1 MIRLSALVA
10 TSILVFAGAA
20 QAAKAP
26 LAVYY
31 SFDTPVTPALLTAMQ
46 SELGRILAPSG
57 MSAAWLPSGV
67 VRHPGEDFPALVV
80 FRFNGRCGF
89 DGPVNGAG
97 AGSSGGALAET
108 DTVEGHVLPFSRV
121 NCDRVRDY
129 IAPVLGSMP
138 PAWTNEMLG
147 RALARVSAHEIYH
160 MLAGVQVHSDR
171 VGIFQSAHSRR
182 DLTAASFTFA
192 APENNWLRSW
202 LQRQTAVE
210 QITQSLPAKT
220 PSAPDDPV
228 FGESDALD
236 AAGR

>member
-26 LAVYY
+26 LAIYY
-31 SFDTPVTPALLTAMQ
+31 SFDTPVTPALLAVME

-67 VRHPGEDFPALVV
+67 PRHPGEDFPALVV
-80 FRFNGRCGF
+80 FRFQGRCGF
-89 DGPVNGAG
+89 DGPVSDAG
-97 AGSSGGALAET
+97 TDSSGGALAET

-160 MLAGVQVHSDR
+160 MLAGIRIHGDR
-171 VGIFQSAHSRR
+171 GIFQSAHSRR
-182 DLTAASFTFA
+182 DLTGATFAFA

-202 LQRQTAVE
+202 LQRQAAVE
-210 QITQSLPAKT
+210 QITRALPGN
-220 PSAPDDPV
+220 PDDPV
-228 FGESDALD
+228 FGESGALD

>member
-1 MIRLSALVA
+1 MIRLSALGA

-31 SFDTPVTPALLTAMQ
+31 SFDTPATPALLKVME

-57 MSAAWLPSGV
+57 MSAVWLPSGV
-67 VRHPGEDFPALVV
+67 PRHPGEDFPALVV
-80 FRFNGRCGF
+80 FRFHGRCGF
-89 DGPVNGAG
+89 DGPVSDSGAD
-97 AGSSGGALAET
+97 SSSAALAET
-108 DTVEGHVLPFSRV
+108 DIIEGHVLPFSRV

-138 PAWTNEMLG
+138 PAWTTEILG

-160 MLAGVQVHSDR
+160 MLAGVRLHSDS
-171 VGIFQSAHSRR
+171 GIFRSAHSRR
-182 DLTAASFTFA
+182 DLTAATFTFA
-192 APENNWLRSW
+192 APENNWLRGW
-202 LQRQTAVE
+202 LQRQTAV
-210 QITQSLPAKT
+210 QQMTHASPGN
-220 PSAPDDPV
+220 PDDPV
-228 FGESDALD
+228 FGESDPMD